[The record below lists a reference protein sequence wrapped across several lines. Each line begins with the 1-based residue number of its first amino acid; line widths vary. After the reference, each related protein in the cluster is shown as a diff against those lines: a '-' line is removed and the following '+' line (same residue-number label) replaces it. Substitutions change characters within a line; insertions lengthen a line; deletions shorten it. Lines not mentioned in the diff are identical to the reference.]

1 MRKSNFCLTIALLA
15 LTCGVAPAQFNSAI
29 QGVVVDASQAVVPG
43 ATVRVTNAT
52 TGVERVA
59 TTSPEG
65 LYRVLSLAPGE
76 YRVNVEKTGFQ
87 SAEGSAINLAI
98 NQTARVD
105 FTLQLGAISEK
116 VTVAAAAQ
124 LVETEQG
131 RVSGEIDNRQLR
143 EMPLN
148 TRNLLNLLALE
159 PGMTGRGL
167 SAGYGTGSPGD
178 SFAGETA
185 PSVYASGQR
194 YEGNNFTLDDT
205 SVNSEARPG
214 VTNIVPNP
222 DAIQEVRVVSNNF
235 SAVDGRDTGA
245 QIQMIS
251 KSGTNE
257 FHGTAHFYN
266 QNNRLASHNEFEART
281 PVFRRNLF
289 GGTFGGPIF
298 KNRTFFFA
306 SFEGLRQS
314 GGRSQVVVV
323 ETPQLRDYVLQT
335 RPNSIAAKF
344 FQQFQPIAN
353 PTTNIRDLGS
363 PATGPNSIGPAD
375 GIPDVG
381 SATFVPRYLRNGN
394 QFSTRLD
401 HELRPGK
408 DRLYGNILRTWNY
421 SINGTIRPAFDL
433 PLTELTEFANVNYT
447 HVFSPSMLN
456 ELRAGVSRLLGT
468 PDTPQFLNIPQ
479 LVIPGTSVR
488 QLGSWPR
495 GWSQTSYDFKDV
507 YSVIKSS
514 HAIKFGGELRREY
527 GAARNTPNFIPEY
540 DFANIMTFIT
550 DSPLQMIRMVDPR
563 TGQPGTVYSQL
574 RFTEWAL
581 FVNDDWKAKRNLTV
595 NIGLRYENYGTMHDK
610 QDTLRNFIF
619 GSGDSF
625 SQRLANGKVD
635 FVDQFYRTAWKN
647 FAPRLGVAWDVR
659 GNAKTVVRAGY
670 GIAYDR
676 IPTLPAETYR
686 TNPPLRATATVGY
699 LLGTPSFTYSLGDTA
714 KPYFGYP
721 VDPSLQVGLNAQNG
735 LAGTRVS
742 LQAVDPNLTTPM
754 VHNWFFGVQKD
765 LGHGILLDA
774 NYIGSAG
781 HHLLN
786 AVNVNRFAG
795 DLLSGQ
801 FHGLNPAF
809 SAINM
814 VQSTSNSF
822 YEGGTFQ
829 IKRQFRR
836 GFMVQ
841 GAYTF
846 SKAID
851 DTDVGVSTTAW
862 QDAANRRAE
871 RAVAGFDIPQRLSL
885 AGVWELPIFR
895 GPNLAGKILGGWT
908 ISGFAIME
916 KGDAL
921 SVVTTAAYPTG
932 DFNADNNGGDR
943 PNAPAAGV
951 LNNSFS
957 RSSYLTGLF
966 PASAFP
972 KPAPGTDGNLG
983 RNMVRG
989 PGFVQT
995 DMSLAKNFKATER
1008 IGVRV
1013 QADAFNAFNRVNLA
1027 DPILDLANINF
1038 GKSTSTNT
1046 PRLFQLGLRVQF

>member
-1 MRKSNFCLTIALLA
+1 VEQLRSLA
-15 LTCGVAPAQFNSAI
+15 LCVFAAICGPASAQFNSAI
-29 QGVVVDASQAVVPG
+29 QGVVTDASQAVVPD
-43 ATVRVTNAT
+43 AIVRIVNVT
-52 TGVERVA
+52 TGVVRQAA
-59 TTSPEG
+59 TSSDG
-65 LYRVLSLAPGE
+65 LYRALSLAPGE
-76 YRVNVEKTGFQ
+76 YRITVEKVGFQAAEETAVNV
-87 SAEGSAINLAI
+87 AI
-98 NQTARVD
+98 NQTVRVD
-105 FTLQLGAISEK
+105 FTLKLGGVSEK
-116 VTVAAAAQ
+116 VTVAAAAP

-222 DAIQEVRVVSNNF
+222 DAVQEVRVVSNNF

-245 QIQMIS
+245 QIQMIT

-266 QNNRLASHNEFEART
+266 QNNKLASHNEFEART

-289 GGTFGGPIF
+289 GGTFGGPVI
-298 KNRTFFFA
+298 KNRTFFFG
-306 SFEGLRQS
+306 SYEGLRQS

-323 ETPQLRDYVLQT
+323 ETPQLRDYVIQT
-335 RPNSIAAKF
+335 RPNSTAAKF

-353 PTTNIRDLGS
+353 PTSNLRDVGS
-363 PATGPNSIGPAD
+363 PGTGPNSIGPPD
-375 GIPDVG
+375 GIPDIG

-394 QFSTRLD
+394 QFSTRID

-433 PLTELTEFANVNYT
+433 PLTELTEFLNINHT
-447 HVFSPSMLN
+447 HVFSPNKLN
-456 ELRAGVSRLLGT
+456 ELRAGGSRLLGT
-468 PDTPQFLNIPQ
+468 PDTPLYLGIPQ
-479 LVIPGTSVR
+479 IAIPGISMR
-488 QLGSWPR
+488 QLGNWPR
-495 GWSQTSYDFKDV
+495 GWSQTSYDYKDV
-507 YSVIKSS
+507 FSWVKSS
-514 HAIKFGGELRREY
+514 HAVKLGGELRREY
-527 GAARNTPNFIPEY
+527 GAARNTPNYVPEY
-540 DFANIMTFIT
+540 DFANIMTFVT
-550 DSPLQMIRMVDPR
+550 DSPLQMVRMVDPR
-563 TGQPGTVYSQL
+563 TGSPATVYSQL

-581 FVNDDWKAKRNLTV
+581 FINDDWKVKRNLTV
-595 NIGLRYENYGTMHDK
+595 NVGLRYENYGTMHDK
-610 QDTLRNFIF
+610 EDTLRNLVF
-619 GSGDSF
+619 GPGNTSAE
-625 SQRLANGKVD
+625 RLASARVD
-635 FVDQFYRTAWKN
+635 FVKQFYPPDNTD
-647 FAPRLGVAWDVR
+647 FAPRLGLAWDVR

-670 GIAYDR
+670 GISYDR
-676 IPTLPAETYR
+676 IPTLPAESYR

-699 LLGTPSFTYSLGDTA
+699 LLGTPSFTYSLGDPS
-714 KPYFGYP
+714 KPFYGYP
-721 VDPSLQVGLNAQNG
+721 VDPSLQVGLNPENG
-735 LAGTRVS
+735 LIGARVS
-742 LQAVDPNLTTPM
+742 LQAVDPNLKTPM
-754 VHNWFFGVQKD
+754 VHNWFLGIQKD
-765 LGHGILLDA
+765 VGHGVVMDM

-781 HHLLN
+781 HQLLN
-786 AVNVNRFAG
+786 AINVNRFAG

-801 FHGLNPAF
+801 FHGLNPNF
-809 SAINM
+809 SAINL

-822 YEGGTFQ
+822 YEGGTLLV
-829 IKRQFRR
+829 KRQFRQ
-836 GFMVQ
+836 GFTLQ

-851 DTDVGVSTTAW
+851 DTDVGVSVTAW

-885 AGVWELPIFR
+885 VGVWELPVFR
-895 GPNLAGKILGGWT
+895 APGLSGKLLGGWT
-908 ISGFAIME
+908 ISGFAILE

-921 SVVTTAAYPTG
+921 SVVTTASYPSG
-932 DFNADNNGGDR
+932 DFNADGSTGDR

-951 LNNSFS
+951 PTSGFS
-957 RSSYLTGLF
+957 RSNYLAGLF
-966 PASAFP
+966 PASVFP
-972 KPAPGTDGNLG
+972 RPAPGTDGNLG
-983 RNMVRG
+983 RNTFRG

-995 DMSLAKNFKATER
+995 DLSLAKNFKASER

-1013 QADAFNAFNRVNLA
+1013 QADVFNAFNRVNLA
-1027 DPILDLANINF
+1027 DPIMDLANINF
-1038 GKSTSTNT
+1038 GKSVSTNT
-1046 PRLFQLGLRVQF
+1046 PRLFQAGMRVQF

>member
-1 MRKSNFCLTIALLA
+1 MMRSTLLPA
-15 LTCGVAPAQFNSAI
+15 AAFLAAACGTAWSQFNSAI
-29 QGVVVDASQAVVPG
+29 QGVVTDASQAVVPD
-43 ATVRVTNAT
+43 ATVRVVNVT
-52 TGVERVA
+52 TGVVRQA
-59 TTSPEG
+59 STASDG

-76 YRVNVEKTGFQ
+76 YRVTVEKVGFQ
-87 SAEGSAINLAI
+87 TAEETSVSLAI

-105 FTLQLGAISEK
+105 FALKLGAVSEK
-116 VTVAAAAQ
+116 VTVAATAPV
-124 LVETEQG
+124 VETEQG
-131 RVSGEIDNRQLR
+131 RVSGEIDSRQLR

-185 PSVYASGQR
+185 PSIYASGQR

-222 DAIQEVRVVSNNF
+222 DAVEEVRVVSNNF

-251 KSGTNE
+251 KSGTNG
-257 FHGTAHFYN
+257 FHGTAHYYN
-266 QNNRLASHNEFEART
+266 QNNRLAAHNEFEART

-289 GGTFGGPIF
+289 GGTFGGPVIR
-298 KNRTFFFA
+298 NRTFFFA
-306 SFEGLRQS
+306 SYEGLRQS
-314 GGRSQVVVV
+314 GGRSQTVVV

-344 FQQFQPIAN
+344 FSQFRPIVY
-353 PTTNIRDLGS
+353 PTANIRDLGS
-363 PATGPNSIGPAD
+363 PATGPNTIGPPD

-381 SATFVPRYLRNGN
+381 SATFIPRYLRNAN
-394 QFSTRLD
+394 QFTSRID

-408 DRLYGNILRTWNY
+408 DRLYGNILRSWNY
-421 SINGTIRPAFDL
+421 TINGTIRPAFDL
-433 PLTELTEFANVNYT
+433 PLTELTEFVNVNHT
-447 HVFSPSMLN
+447 HVFSPTKLN

-468 PDTPQFLNIPQ
+468 PDTPQDLGIPQ
-479 LVIPGTSVR
+479 IVISGLSMR
-488 QLGSWPR
+488 QLGNWPR

-507 YSVIKSS
+507 FSWIKSA
-514 HAIKFGGELRREY
+514 HAIRLGGELRREY
-527 GAARNTPNFIPEY
+527 GAARNTPNYIPEY
-540 DFANIMTFIT
+540 DFANILTFVT

-563 TGQPGTVYSQL
+563 TGLPGTVYSQL

-581 FVNDDWKAKRNLTV
+581 FINDDWKVKRNLTV

-610 QDTLRNFIF
+610 EDTLRNLVF
-619 GSGDSF
+619 GAGDSF
-625 SQRLANGKVD
+625 GTRQASGKVD
-635 FVDQFYRTAWKN
+635 FVNQFYPADNKN
-647 FAPRLGVAWDVR
+647 FGPRVGMAWDVS

-670 GIAYDR
+670 GISYDR

-686 TNPPLRATATVGY
+686 TNPPLRATATLGY
-699 LLGTPSFTYSLGDTA
+699 LLGTPSFTYSLGDPSL
-714 KPYFGYP
+714 PYYGYP

-735 LAGTRVS
+735 LKGARVS
-742 LQAVDPNLTTPM
+742 LQAVDPNLVSPM
-754 VHNWFFGVQKD
+754 VHNWFFGIQKD
-765 LGHGILLDA
+765 LGHGIVLDA
-774 NYIGSAG
+774 NYIGTAG

-801 FHGLNPAF
+801 FHGFNPAF
-809 SAINM
+809 SSISL

-822 YEGGTFQ
+822 YQGGTLQ
-829 IKRQFRR
+829 VKRQFRQ
-836 GFMVQ
+836 GFTLQ

-862 QDAANRRAE
+862 QDASNRRAE

-885 AGVWELPIFR
+885 VGIWELPVFR
-895 GPNLAGKILGGWT
+895 NSRLSGKLLGGWHL
-908 ISGFAIME
+908 SGFAIME
-916 KGDAL
+916 KGDPL
-921 SVVTTAAYPTG
+921 TVVSTASYPAG
-932 DFNADNNGGDR
+932 DFNADGTNNDR

-951 LNNSFS
+951 PTSGFS

-972 KPAPGTDGNLG
+972 KPASGTDGNLG
-983 RNMVRG
+983 RNTYRG
-989 PGFVQT
+989 PGFAQT
-995 DMSLAKNFKATER
+995 DLSLAKNFKATER
-1008 IGVRV
+1008 IGIRV

-1027 DPILDLANINF
+1027 DPVMDLASINF
-1038 GKSTSTNT
+1038 GKSVSTNT
-1046 PRLFQLGLRVQF
+1046 PRLIQLGVRIQF